1 MLDLLLSEV
10 GRRRVARQTKKAQ
23 AVASIR
29 MAGTGHAD
37 TSGAGSG
44 WLGRLVRKAT
54 ARERGEA
61 RAELRETLDL
71 RAGRATLAGQ
81 RIDTA

>member
-1 MLDLLLSEV
+1 VKSADDGSPV
-10 GRRRVARQTKKAQ
+10 RRRRRRL
-23 AVASIR
+23 SR
-29 MAGTGHAD
+29 RSGMAGTGHAD